1 MHRVAETMKK
11 KFLERRWYETWIGDA
26 TASAVLGVLVISVK
40 LLSAESGE
48 TAPSAGTMIF
58 TLLGTTAITMIFF
71 VRKRVAEIEMDVREH
86 NGELAAGAK
95 IDDLLMQLQARLREV
110 QAYRSTVFK
119 TYCKQE
125 LELFV
130 NRVARAAQ
138 QGELIVNEHHFRT
151 VDDVLA
157 AFGEQQNRVFRA
169 VWRIEEGE
177 RLFDTAWQHYMRA
190 LIELTEAR
198 FKKKRITVE
207 LLLVVDKRETLE
219 RRAVEIVVGYL
230 QSKKTKGLDYR
241 IITEETYEEL
251 ARDSQLNTRYIDF
264 GVYGDKLL
272 YRTETY
278 EPKQGNFSE
287 DNWMI
292 RAYRETHEAAMRS
305 AKALPDPTGAKNNGE
320 LEKFL
325 QADEIEEKERGK
337 RREGTDR
344 GRLVKISAA
353 DGQEL
358 DGMLYEADDSIAT
371 VLHVHGSLGNFY
383 HQPFI
388 PVLARVLTREGIN
401 LLSCNMRTHDGIAE
415 GYDREGEMKYI
426 GGSVARFET
435 CVADIQGAV
444 MWSGELGRKVYL
456 QGHSLGCDRV
466 LHYLENT
473 GAELSPILL
482 SPCDS
487 YQLQRD
493 WLGAEKFSR
502 QQTALGER
510 KKIQAKEG
518 EGPWTL
524 APREAYGLKGEDG
537 WTYEI
542 PATEDVLESILLGA
556 AGRLLAIKKGARAI
570 SSADALAYLGRGDP
584 IRGATMGAMK
594 TRLKVLLPKVTLIEG
609 SGGHNMEE
617 CEEETAGRVAEW
629 IKERERRD
637 QGVG

>member
-1 MHRVAETMKK
+1 MKK
-11 KFLERRWYETWIGDA
+11 KFLEPRWYETWIGE
-26 TASAVLGVLVISVK
+26 TAVSAGLGLLVMFVRW
-40 LLSAESGE
+40 LGAESGE
-48 TAPSAGTMIF
+48 AAPSGW
-58 TLLGTTAITMIFF
+58 TLLSTFLGTTVVSMIIF
-71 VRKRVAEIEMDVREH
+71 VGKRAAEIEMDVRDH
-86 NGELAAGAK
+86 NGELAAGSE
-95 IDDLLMQLQARLREV
+95 IDDLLMRLQARLREV
-110 QAYRSTVFK
+110 QADRSAVFK

-151 VDDVLA
+151 VDDVLD

-169 VWRIEEGE
+169 VWKIEEGE
-177 RLFDTAWQHYMRA
+177 RLFDTAWQHYMGA
-190 LIELTEAR
+190 LVELTEAR
-198 FKKKRITVE
+198 SKKKRITVE

-230 QSKKTKGLDYR
+230 RSKKTKGLNYR

-278 EPKQGNFSE
+278 EPKLGNFSE
-287 DNWMI
+287 DSWTI

-305 AKALPDPTGAKNNGE
+305 AKALPDPTGAKNHDE

-344 GRLVKISAA
+344 GRLVKILAE

-358 DGMLYEADDSIAT
+358 DGILYEADESIAT

-388 PVLARVLTREGIN
+388 PVFARVLTREGIN

-444 MWSGELGRKVYL
+444 RWSERLGGKVYL

-493 WLGAEKFSR
+493 WLGAEKFS
-502 QQTALGER
+502 QQQATLGER
-510 KKIQAKEG
+510 KKVQAKE
-518 EGPWTL
+518 EGNPWTL

-556 AGRLLAIKKGARAI
+556 VGQLLAIEKDAVAI
-570 SSADALAYLGRGDP
+570 SSADALAYLGQGDP
-584 IRGATMGAMK
+584 IRGATIGDMK
-594 TRLKVLLPKVTLIEG
+594 TRLEVLLPKITLIEG
-609 SGGHNMEE
+609 PGDHNMEE
-617 CEEETAGRVAEW
+617 CEEETARGVAEW

-637 QGVG
+637 QGVV

>member
-1 MHRVAETMKK
+1 MKK
-11 KFLERRWYETWIGDA
+11 KFLERRWYETWIGDT
-26 TASAVLGVLVISVK
+26 TASVVLGFLVIFVK
-40 LLSAESGE
+40 WLSAESGE
-48 TAPSAGTMIF
+48 TPPSAGTMIF
-58 TLLGTTAITMIFF
+58 TFLGTTAITMIFF

-86 NGELAAGAK
+86 NGELAAGAE

-110 QAYRSTVFK
+110 QAHRSTVFK

-151 VDDVLA
+151 VDDVLD

-169 VWRIEEGE
+169 VWKIEEGE

-190 LIELTEAR
+190 LIELTKEPS
-198 FKKKRITVE
+198 KKKRITVE

-230 QSKKTKGLDYR
+230 RSEKTKGLNYR

-264 GVYGDKLL
+264 GVYGDELL

-278 EPKQGNFSE
+278 EPKQGIFSE

-292 RAYRETHEAAMRS
+292 RAHRETHEAAMRS
-305 AKALPDPTGAKNNGE
+305 ARALPDPTGAKNHDE

-344 GRLVKISAA
+344 GRLVKISAE

-383 HQPFI
+383 HQLFI
-388 PVLARVLTREGIN
+388 PVFARVLTREGIN

-426 GGSVARFET
+426 GGSVVRFET

-444 MWSGELGRKVYL
+444 RWSRQQLGRKVYL

-466 LHYLENT
+466 LHYLEKT
-473 GAELSPILL
+473 RAELSPILL

-493 WLGAEKFSR
+493 WLGAEKFS
-502 QQTALGER
+502 QQQAALDER
-510 KKIQAKEG
+510 KKVQAKEG
-518 EGPWTL
+518 GNPWTL
-524 APREAYGLKGEDG
+524 APREDYGLRGEDG

-556 AGRLLAIKKGARAI
+556 AGRLLAIEKNAMTI
-570 SSADALAYLGRGDP
+570 SNADALAYLGQEDR
-584 IRGATMGAMK
+584 IRGATMGDMK
-594 TRLKVLLPKVTLIEG
+594 TRLEVLLPEVTLIEG

>member
-1 MHRVAETMKK
+1 M
-11 KFLERRWYETWIGDA
+11 LA
-26 TASAVLGVLVISVK
+26 T
-40 LLSAESGE
+40 
-48 TAPSAGTMIF
+48 F
-58 TLLGTTAITMIFF
+58 LGTTVAVMIFS

-86 NGELAAGAK
+86 NGELAAGEE
-95 IDDLLMQLQARLREV
+95 IDDLLMRLQARLREV
-110 QAYRSTVFK
+110 QAYRSAVFK

-151 VDDVLA
+151 VDDVLD

-190 LIELTEAR
+190 LIELTEAGS
-198 FKKKRITVE
+198 KKKKITVE

-230 QSKKTKGLDYR
+230 RSEKTKGLNYR

-264 GVYGDKLL
+264 GVYGDELL

-278 EPKQGNFSE
+278 EPKQGIFSE
-287 DNWMI
+287 DNWTI
-292 RAYRETHEAAMRS
+292 RAHRETHEAAMRS
-305 AKALPDPTGAKNNGE
+305 AKALPDPTGAKDHDE

-344 GRLVKISAA
+344 GRLVKISAE

-383 HQPFI
+383 HQLFI
-388 PVLARVLTREGIN
+388 PVFARVLTREGIN

-426 GGSVARFET
+426 GGSVVRFET

-444 MWSGELGRKVYL
+444 MWSRQQLGQKVYL

-466 LHYLENT
+466 LHYLEKT
-473 GAELSPILL
+473 RAELSPILL

-487 YQLQRD
+487 YQLQKD
-493 WLGAEKFSR
+493 WLGAEKFS
-502 QQTALGER
+502 QQQAALDER
-510 KKIQAKEG
+510 KKVQAKEG

-524 APREAYGLKGEDG
+524 APREDYGLRGKDG

-556 AGRLLAIKKGARAI
+556 AGRLLAIEKDAMTI
-570 SSADALAYLGRGDP
+570 SSADALAYLGQKDR
-584 IRGATMGAMK
+584 IRGATMGDMK
-594 TRLKVLLPKVTLIEG
+594 TRLEVLLPEVTLIEG

-617 CEEETAGRVAEW
+617 CEEEIAGKVAEW